1 MRSIR
6 HRHQASGIRHQGEAS
21 VGASG
26 EASVR
31 GATGASGE
39 APAEMPAV
47 RVEGLTKLYPS
58 GTLAVDGL
66 DLSIGRG
73 EILGML
79 GPNGAGKTTTAGM
92 LTTRVVPTGG
102 RAWVGGIDVVAHPAL
117 VHQLIGVV
125 PQHNTLD
132 RSLSVRDNLVFHGR
146 FFGLSTAN
154 AKRQAGALLER
165 FALAHVAD
173 QRVETLSGGMS
184 QRLMIARAIM
194 HRPAVLFLDEPTAGL
209 DPQSRLALHDI
220 VRELNA
226 AGQTIL
232 LITHDMD
239 EAERLSD
246 RIAIIDHGR
255 LLVLDTPAALKRS
268 VEGDTVVRVTS
279 DAAPARLADLLV
291 AAVPGVRDAH
301 TLDDAVLLT
310 IGGDGAV
317 LPALVSAAAH
327 GDVAL
332 RDVRVDEPSLETVFI
347 GLTGRELRE

>member
-1 MRSIR
+1 MRVR
-6 HRHQASGIRHQGEAS
+6 HDTRAIAAEAVAAMGEAS
-21 VGASG
+21 LGAS
-26 EASVR
+26 
-31 GATGASGE
+31 T
-39 APAEMPAV
+39 EMPAV
-47 RVEGLTKLYPS
+47 RVERLTKRYPS
-58 GTLAVDGL
+58 GTLAVDAL
-66 DLSIGRG
+66 DLSIARG

-146 FFGLSTAN
+146 FFGLSTAD
-154 AKRQAGALLER
+154 AKRGAGALLER
-165 FALAHVAD
+165 FALEHEAD
-173 QRVETLSGGMS
+173 QRVETLSGGMA

-226 AGQTIL
+226 GGQTIL
-232 LITHDMD
+232 LITHDMH

-255 LLVLDTPAALKRS
+255 LLALDTPAALKRS
-268 VEGDTVVRVTS
+268 VEVDTVVKVTS
-279 DAAPARLADLLV
+279 DAEPARLADLLV

-317 LPALVSAAAH
+317 LPALVSAAAD

-347 GLTGRELRE
+347 GLTGKELRE